1 MYNTA
6 ELLQLN
12 FYAALVDPES
22 ERNTIIGTGAAHATR
37 EHAHVLPP
45 ALVRPMNWVEFAGKV
60 VPSLRLSQQC

>member
-12 FYAALVDPES
+12 FYTALVDPES

-37 EHAHVLPP
+37 EHRHMSTSPL
-45 ALVRPMNWVEFAGKV
+45 LCGLHELG
-60 VPSLRLSQQC
+60 

>member
-12 FYAALVDPES
+12 FYAALADPES

-37 EHAHVLPP
+37 EHAHVHPP
-45 ALVRPMNWVEFAGKV
+45 SCAAHELG
-60 VPSLRLSQQC
+60 